1 MIVSRLHLRA
11 RSGVDAGLAQPLI
24 TSSIAQWEEA
34 DHDASLT
41 NALTPPLSDPRNEIT
56 LPRNHL
62 PGDVLVEIF
71 AYVIFSS
78 PHQDVH
84 DGVTEMEDHLLKI
97 YRQTHTLLEVCTY
110 WNRTLLSRG
119 CFWYIIPIYRAPK
132 PSDHDSREL
141 YEKYRRATLAS
152 LARARGH
159 RLDIAAVFGSDFSS
173 ENFDIL
179 KEYLPRTRTIN
190 IVASKP
196 SGIRNVMDTII
207 HSSSSPLELSICQKQ
222 AEQFY
227 RRFPEVHD
235 GVYPPESSDLA
246 HFTQFLRSVPVL
258 RVSGVHM
265 HWNKLVFSDRLTK
278 LRLQAINFGSDRVMI
293 GRLCRALVFAT
304 GLRELELV
312 SIRSFYTTGTILSFG
327 ANVPPLSFSNLE
339 SLLVDNLYNNT
350 LVVLFKYI
358 VSRTHCLT
366 FHLTQESQCYNYP
379 MFSCRWGTDAEAVE
393 LWQELLKQTPVHTL
407 HIHAAIDLTP
417 SGLGQLIDSIPMVD
431 TLILDEVKFDIKRC
445 HILERPE
452 NLPDELS
459 FPSFQYLHFSRA
471 TIEDMEA
478 FKGMVASH
486 SQSMRKVVLG
496 GHIRI
501 PGSSGLHFYRSG
513 ENEAKDKEIIS
524 QFEGIVP
531 EFRLTDS
538 DHVPLDFQYNVWQL
552 W

>member
-1 MIVSRLHLRA
+1 MI
-11 RSGVDAGLAQPLI
+11 PLI
-24 TSSIAQWEEA
+24 TSSVTQWEEA
-34 DHDASLT
+34 DHGTSLA
-41 NALTPPLSDPRNEIT
+41 NALTQPPLSDPRNEIT

-71 AYVIFSS
+71 AHVIFSS
-78 PHQDVH
+78 PYQDVH
-84 DGVTEMEDHLLKI
+84 DSVTEMEDHLLKI
-97 YRQTHTLLEVCTY
+97 YRQIHTLLEVCTY

-132 PSDHDSREL
+132 PSDRDSREL

-159 RLDIAAVFGSDFSS
+159 RLDIAAVFGPDFSG
-173 ENFDIL
+173 EDFDIL

-190 IVASKP
+190 IVASEP
-196 SGIRNVMDTII
+196 SGMRNVMDTII
-207 HSSSSPLELSICQKQ
+207 HSSSSLLELSICQKQ

-227 RRFPEVHD
+227 RRLPEVHD
-235 GVYPPESSDLA
+235 SVYPPESSDLA
-246 HFTQFLRSVPVL
+246 HFTQILRSVPAL

-278 LRLQAINFGSDRVMI
+278 LRLQAINFGTDRAMI
-293 GRLCRALVFAT
+293 GCLCRALVSAT

-312 SIRSFYTTGTILSFG
+312 SIRSFYTTGTLLSLG
-327 ANVPPLSFSNLE
+327 ANVAPLSFSNLE
-339 SLLVDNLYNNT
+339 SLLVDNLCYNT
-350 LVVLFKYI
+350 LLFLFKSI
-358 VSRTHCLT
+358 VSRTHRLIL
-366 FHLTQESQCYNYP
+366 HLTQDSQRHNYP
-379 MFSCRWGTDAEAVE
+379 GISYRRDTGAKVVR
-393 LWQELLKQTPVHTL
+393 LLQGLLKQTPVHTL
-407 HIHAAIDLTP
+407 HIDAAIDLTP
-417 SGLGQLIDSIPMVD
+417 NELGQFIDSIPMVD
-431 TLILDEVKFDIKRC
+431 TLILDEVKFGIKRC

-452 NLPDELS
+452 NLPDEP
-459 FPSFQYLHFSRA
+459 FPSFQYLHFSQA
-471 TIEDMEA
+471 TIEDMAA
-478 FKGMVASH
+478 FKSMVASH

-513 ENEAKDKEIIS
+513 DDEAKDKEIIS

-531 EFRLTDS
+531 EFRLTNS
-538 DHVPLDFQYNVWQL
+538 DHVPLDFQHNAWQL